1 MSGRSMV
8 ERLRWRVQA
17 DTHDE
22 LAHELGISVYLVR
35 QFLMGRVDERGDVRI
50 SLLMKISESSST
62 PIGML
67 AEWFAEPEDEGLA
80 AAAQSARLSFPTLS
94 MGK

>member
-1 MSGRSMV
+1 MSARSMV

-35 QFLMGRVDERGDVRI
+35 QFLIGKVDERGDVRI
-50 SLLMKISESSST
+50 SLLMHISEASAT

-67 AEWFAEPEDEGLA
+67 AEWFAEPEEVGLA
-80 AAAQSARLSFPTLS
+80 EAAKSAALGFA
-94 MGK
+94 